1 MCDTEIML
9 MTPPAVAFA
18 LLLTGASSPA
28 DVPTDKLRGD
38 IAEVLDALDDRELL
52 PVTIVMKEQ
61 VSPAELMELRNFQP
75 KARRRQAVIEQLRG
89 LANQTQA
96 NLLTLLDE
104 RADTGQADD
113 INPLWIHNLVNAD
126 VTRAVALEI
135 AARDDV
141 RYVHRDVH
149 LPAEELLLT
158 VPATPSLGSGTP
170 TCGLTL
176 IQAPDVWQQYG
187 ITGAGIVV
195 GVIDTGVGRGH
206 TDISK
211 RLWRN
216 PLEIPGNGIDDDNN
230 GFVDDVHGWDFT
242 NSNGNI
248 RDQQGHGSHVCG
260 TVAGDGTNGTACGV
274 APGTRIMA
282 LQSDLTFGAEGEVWS
297 MMQYG
302 LANGADI
309 LTASLGWPHK
319 NNPDRAT
326 WRSVC
331 ENTIAAGVVVI
342 YAGGNE
348 GKGNAP
354 DNIRTP
360 GDVPDVITVG
370 AVHCNDEITNFSSRG
385 PVTWQNVPPY
395 NDHPYPPGL
404 KKPDVAAPGN
414 NTISHGMFTGYTAMS
429 GTSMATPHVAGV
441 AALLL
446 QADPSLDH
454 FGVRNHLYT
463 TAVDLGTK
471 GKDNRY
477 GWGRVDALAAVTQ
490 SLAAGNYCAAKP
502 NSCGGVPIVWTDGN
516 ASVSSSA
523 AFWVTAANMPA
534 QSVTMLV
541 YTDQGTAT
549 VPALGG
555 NLCLASFARTVPVQA
570 VGTPGLCDAIARI
583 DMNAFGA
590 GALGGAPAGYLQIP
604 GTTVYAQFW
613 ARDSKNSF
621 STLLTGAV
629 SYTIAP

>member
-1 MCDTEIML
+1 MYITR
-9 MTPPAVAFA
+9 PAIAFA
-18 LLLTGASSPA
+18 LILICASSSA

-38 IAEVLDALDDRELL
+38 IAEALDALGDRALL
-52 PVTIVMKEQ
+52 PVTIVMEEQ
-61 VSPAELMELRNFQP
+61 VPPAELMELRNFLP
-75 KARRRQAVIEQLRG
+75 KDRRRQAVMDRLKG

-96 NLLTLLDE
+96 NLIALLVE
-104 RADTGQADD
+104 RADSGQADN

-149 LPAEELLLT
+149 LPTEDVLLAA
-158 VPATPSLGSGTP
+158 PATPAVGSGTP

-176 IQAPDVWQQYG
+176 IQAPDVWQQHG
-187 ITGAGIVV
+187 ITGAGVVV
-195 GVIDTGVGRGH
+195 GVIDTGVGRSH

-216 PLEIPGNGIDDDNN
+216 PLEIPGNGIDDENN
-230 GFVDDVHGWDFT
+230 GFVDDIQGWDF
-242 NSNGNI
+242 SNGDGNTE
-248 RDQQGHGSHVCG
+248 DSQGHGSHVAG
-260 TVAGDGTNGTACGV
+260 TVAGDGTSGTACGV
-274 APGTRIMA
+274 APGTRIMV
-282 LQSDLTFGAEGEVWS
+282 LQSGLLFSAEREVWS

-302 LANGADI
+302 VANGADI

-319 NNPDRAT
+319 ENPDRAT
-326 WRSVC
+326 WRAVC

-370 AVHCNDEITNFSSRG
+370 AVYCDDAVASFSSRG

-404 KKPDVAAPGN
+404 KKPDVAAPGV
-414 NTISHGMFTGYTAMS
+414 NTTSHLKTGGGYTQMS

-463 TAVDLGTK
+463 TAIDLGTK

-490 SLAAGNYCAAKP
+490 SLAAGNYCGAKP
-502 NSCGGVPIVWTDGN
+502 NSCGGIPIIWTDGN

-523 AFWVTAANMPA
+523 GFWVTAANLPA
-534 QSVTMLV
+534 KSLAMLV
-541 YTDQGTAT
+541 YTDQGAST

-555 NLCLASFARTVPVQA
+555 NLCLASFARTVPVQT

-590 GALGGAPAGYLQIP
+590 GALGGNPAGYLQVP
-604 GTTVYAQFW
+604 GTTVHAQYW
-613 ARDSKNSF
+613 VRDSQNSF
-621 STLLTGAV
+621 ATLLTGAV

>member
-1 MCDTEIML
+1 MCEDLRMMITHFAA
-9 MTPPAVAFA
+9 TFA
-18 LLLTGASSPA
+18 LVLFSTNSPGQVPA
-28 DVPTDKLRGD
+28 DRLRGD
-38 IAEVLDALDDRELL
+38 LSVALDALGAQDLL

-61 VSPAELMELRNFQP
+61 VPPADLLKLRTSLP
-75 KARRRQAVIEQLRG
+75 KQQRRQAVVERLRE
-89 LANQTQA
+89 LANRTQA
-96 NLLTLLDE
+96 DLLALLE
-104 RADTGQADD
+104 QGAQSGQVQS
-113 INPLWIHNLVNAD
+113 ISPLWIHNVVNAD
-126 VTRAVALEI
+126 VTRTVALDI

-141 RYVHRDVH
+141 LYVHRDVH

-158 VPATPSLGSGTP
+158 LPATPSVGSGNP

-176 IQAPDVWQQYG
+176 IQAPSVWQQYG
-187 ITGAGIVV
+187 ITGAGVVV

-216 PLEIPGNGIDDDNN
+216 PLEIPGNGIDDENN
-230 GFVDDVHGWDFT
+230 GFADDVQGWDF
-242 NSNGNI
+242 SNGNGNV
-248 RDQQGHGSHVCG
+248 RDGQGHGSHVAG
-260 TVAGDGTNGTACGV
+260 TVAGDGTGGTACGV
-274 APGTRIMA
+274 APGTRIMV
-282 LQSDLTFGAEGEVWS
+282 LKSDLDFGAEGEVWS

-302 LANGADI
+302 VANGADI

-326 WRSVC
+326 WRAVC

-370 AVHCNDEITNFSSRG
+370 AVTCGDEITNFSSRG

-414 NTISHGMFTGYTAMS
+414 NTISHQKVSGYTQMS

-441 AALLL
+441 AALIL

-454 FGVRNHLYT
+454 FGVQNHLYT

-471 GKDNRY
+471 KKDNRY

-490 SLAAGNYCAAKP
+490 SLAAGNYCGAKP
-502 NSCGGVPIVWTDGN
+502 NSCGGIPIMWTEGN

-523 AFWVTAANMPA
+523 GFWVTAANLPA
-534 QSVTMLV
+534 KSVAMLV
-541 YTDQGTAT
+541 YTDQGAAT

-555 NLCLASFARTVPVQA
+555 NLCLASFARTVPIPA

-590 GALGGAPAGYLQIP
+590 GALGGSPAGYLQVP
-604 GTTVYAQFW
+604 GTTIHAQFW
-613 ARDSKNSF
+613 CRDPQNSF
-621 STLLTGAV
+621 ATLLTGAV